1 MSERCHRSGK
11 SFVLSEQ
18 PRKNPKE
25 KVVNNSNS
33 ANMAVAADVL
43 QELKSMRANL
53 KGHITK
59 LGNELK
65 VFQCSTNER
74 LLRIES
80 IMSKVEEIDDIKNKQ
95 QQQLEGDV
103 ESIKESLNFVN
114 ISTEDVESL
123 RKSNEELKK
132 KVEHLERYSRDF
144 NIRIL
149 GVNETQGEDCLGI
162 TIDLLSSLGFEDA
175 GAEVENAHPTGK
187 KRDDENLG
195 TLLLR
200 FTAGLEERRGKSNS
214 WRSKN
219 CRRLFSK

>member
-1 MSERCHRSGK
+1 MSERRHRSGK

-18 PRKNPKE
+18 SKKNPKE
-25 KVVNNSNS
+25 KVVNDSNS

-43 QELKSMRANL
+43 QELKSMRADL

-59 LGNELK
+59 LSDDLK
-65 VFQCSTNER
+65 DFQRSTNER

-80 IMSKVEEIDDIKNKQ
+80 IMSKVDEIDDIKSK

-114 ISTEDVESL
+114 INTEDVESL
-123 RKSNEELKK
+123 RKSNEDLKQ
-132 KVEHLERYSRDF
+132 KVKHLERYSRDF

-162 TIDLLSSLGFEDA
+162 TMDLISSLGFEDA
-175 GAEVENAHPTGK
+175 VTEVENAHRTEK
-187 KRDDENLG
+187 NRDDKPRHIIAK
-195 TLLLR
+195 LLR
-200 FTAGLEERRGKSNS
+200 
-214 WRSKN
+214 RS
-219 CRRLFSK
+219 